1 MMKKRWPIGTLA
13 TNAVEILRCDA
24 SRRIT
29 IDSIHF
35 VNFTTGNTAVDLY
48 HVPDGEEVSENF
60 HLVRNHSVSANTA
73 FRLVDQRIYLEP
85 GDRLFAFADAADHLN
100 CFIYGEEYGG

>member
-1 MMKKRWPIGTLA
+1 MMKKRWPIGTLP

-35 VNFTTGNTAVDLY
+35 VNYTTGNTNVDLY
-48 HVPDGEEVSENF
+48 HVPADEEISDHF
-60 HLVRNHSVSANTA
+60 HLVRNHAVSANTA

-85 GDRLFAFADAADHLN
+85 GDRLFAYAADADHLN

>member
-1 MMKKRWPIGTLA
+1 MKKRWPIGTLA

-35 VNFTTGNTAVDLY
+35 VNYTSGNTTVDLY
-48 HVPDGEEVSENF
+48 HVPADEEVADGF
-60 HLVRNHSVSANTA
+60 HLIRNSDVRANA
-73 FRLVDQRIYLEP
+73 ALRLVDQRIYLEP
-85 GDRLFAFADAADHLN
+85 GDRLFAYAAAANHIA
-100 CFIYGEEYGG
+100 CFVYGEEYGG